1 MKNRRFYG
9 NELNA
14 TSDELKEVAP
24 TVKETESEALPEKI
38 EEPVPEKE
46 IVREGVASGDFKYLN
61 VRSAPSAKDDKNII
75 AQIENGRK
83 VTIVSDHG
91 DFIFV
96 KFDTGK
102 GIGGEGYV
110 MKKFIKEV

>member
-1 MKNRRFYG
+1 MKNRRYYG
-9 NELNA
+9 NELST
-14 TSDELKEVAP
+14 TSDELKEVTPA
-24 TVKETESEALPEKI
+24 VKETESEVLPEKI

-46 IVREGVASGDFKYLN
+46 IVREGVASGDFEYLN
-61 VRSAPSAKDDKNII
+61 VRNTPSAKDDKNII
-75 AQIENGRK
+75 TQIKNGAR
-83 VTIVSDHG
+83 VTIVSDHE
-91 DFIFV
+91 DFLFV